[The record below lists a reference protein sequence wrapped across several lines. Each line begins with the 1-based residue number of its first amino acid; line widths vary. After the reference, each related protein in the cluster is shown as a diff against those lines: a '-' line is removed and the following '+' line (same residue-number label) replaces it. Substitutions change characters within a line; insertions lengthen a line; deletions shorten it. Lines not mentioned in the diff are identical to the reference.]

1 MATQCSRRTLVLQT
15 EVWTNTSCL
24 LLLAMFAEPLR
35 EQRIGMVMQEASAG
49 SQQGGVRA
57 DMSTGQGSSPWPPR
71 GLRQPR
77 AGLGADLAGD
87 RSGPAGPWRPAHCLP
102 CPASP
107 CPSVPSLPAWSPHPA
122 ASQPTTAMATLWNFQ
137 FSANVWVVTEAQRP
151 WSDIMAEEL

>member
-57 DMSTGQGSSPWPPR
+57 DMSTGQGSSPWPPEGSGSPGLGLVPTWLGTDR
-71 GLRQPR
+71 GQQDPGGRRTACLVPR
-77 AGLGADLAGD
+77 A
-87 RSGPAGPWRPAHCLP
+87 PAPR
-102 CPASP
+102 CP
-107 CPSVPSLPAWSPHPA
+107 L
-122 ASQPTTAMATLWNFQ
+122 SQPGPRTLLRPSPPRPWPRCGISNFQ
-137 FSANVWVVTEAQRP
+137 LMCGS
-151 WSDIMAEEL
+151 